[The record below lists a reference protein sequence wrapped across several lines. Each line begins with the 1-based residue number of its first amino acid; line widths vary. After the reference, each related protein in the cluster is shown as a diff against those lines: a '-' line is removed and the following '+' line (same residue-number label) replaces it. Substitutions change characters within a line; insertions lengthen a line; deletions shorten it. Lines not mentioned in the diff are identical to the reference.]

1 MPMEKTFSKNVAE
14 IAGRQGQT
22 LSSLGVSLSGR
33 ISKRRLA
40 SLVHGKAT
48 PTFYEAYCLARA
60 LKVPL
65 DSLAK

>member
-1 MPMEKTFSKNVAE
+1 MEKTFSKNVAR
-14 IAGRQGQT
+14 IADKNGQT
-22 LSSLGVSLSGR
+22 LSSLGASLSGR

-48 PTFYEAYCLARA
+48 PTFYEAYCLAKA

-65 DSLAK
+65 DFLAK